1 MPKILYIEDELTRNI
16 ATIRKFFEPV
26 LKDKSIQ
33 KALKELESSD
43 RPFPED
49 IVEACSPSSE
59 LDIAYTFPRAL
70 ELVIVNH
77 KSYDLVI
84 VDRNLS
90 LYQYVDELERMKDML
105 CGIGQEFD
113 EDRILEFHEREGD
126 LILQVLVKLDATY
139 KDKVYYLTANT
150 SDALRGSPQ
159 LQTLID
165 VDSFKRDHIIEKGS
179 PREKLVSDILSDMK
193 AFRIQNRY
201 RNQCDILRKRLTEDD
216 VSQFVEMIKDY
227 EGDKRKEFVFYLRN
241 LLDNLLHSIAF
252 KMGEM
257 DAEYWNTKGRRKQ
270 LQIGPFI
277 KGFIPVEQTEFVG
290 LDAYDRKHD
299 IGYSS
304 IIRYACISIFAIS
317 SDCGVHEH
325 SKAVNIESLNS
336 AGLTTYTLASLMNQV
351 CDVILWY
358 DKAMDIIS
366 KVRGTNGTPE
376 VDNR

>member
-33 KALKELESSD
+33 NALKELESSD

-90 LYQYVDELERMKDML
+90 LYQYVDELESMKDML
-105 CGIGQEFD
+105 CGIGQDFD
-113 EDRILEFHEREGD
+113 EERILEFHEREGD
-126 LILQVLVKLDATY
+126 LLLQVLVKLDTTY

-165 VDSFKRDHIIEKGS
+165 VDSFRQDHIIEKGS
-179 PREKLVSDILSDMK
+179 PREKMISEILSDIK
-193 AFRIQNRY
+193 AFRIQNTY
-201 RNQCDILRKRLTEDD
+201 RTQCNILRKCLDEES
-216 VSQFVEMIKDY
+216 VNQFINVVKHY
-227 EGDKRKEFVFYLRN
+227 EKNNRREFVFDLRN
-241 LLDNLLHSIAF
+241 LLENILKKTAYCL
-252 KMGEM
+252 GEHNA
-257 DAEYWNTKGRRKQ
+257 DYWKKIGRKSH
-270 LQIGPFI
+270 LQIRPFI
-277 KGFIPVEQTEFVG
+277 LTG
-290 LDAYDRKHD
+290 LKTYDD
-299 IGYSS
+299 IYNIGYNAVIQNACMS
-304 IIRYACISIFAIS
+304 IYSIS
-317 SDCGVHEH
+317 SECVVHSN
-325 SKAVNIESLNS
+325 SKSVDIESTS
-336 AGLTTYTLASLMNQV
+336 ASNLTVFTMNTLINEI
-351 CDVILWY
+351 CDVILWFGFY
-358 DKAMDIIS
+358 MERLSTD
-366 KVRGTNGTPE
+366 G
-376 VDNR
+376 